1 MFLAVGLLGVW
12 LQKNGD
18 CIQISVTQ
26 KAPIPPMLNL
36 IENIKFIC
44 AARILLLESN
54 LLLLGV
60 VV

>member
-1 MFLAVGLLGVW
+1 MFLAVGLLGAE
-12 LQKNGD
+12 LRKNGD
-18 CIQISVTQ
+18 NIQNSVTQ
-26 KAPIPPMLNL
+26 KALIPPMLNL
-36 IENIKFIC
+36 IETIKFIC